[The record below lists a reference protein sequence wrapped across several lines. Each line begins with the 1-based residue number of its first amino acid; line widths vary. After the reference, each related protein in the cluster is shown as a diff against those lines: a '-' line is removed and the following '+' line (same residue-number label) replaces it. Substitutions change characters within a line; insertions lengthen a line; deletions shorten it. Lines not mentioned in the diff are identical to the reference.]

1 MNGKELFIALG
12 DISAKYYEEA
22 ESTPPLSHPRRFKK
36 PLLIAALIA
45 LTLLLVGCTALI
57 WNLRQMRIAEI
68 HNEEMTYVDLQGNI
82 VTTPEYSYE
91 IFSLHGLEGT
101 PTYQAHQEWF
111 AFLETYDQDHTL
123 MLAADD
129 KPMDVPEAYEAYNP
143 YTQEMVDKIDEITE
157 KYGLKLLGAFAP
169 FQSWET
175 EIFRKSTGIDTL
187 LVENCSAQIE
197 LGSGYFYEGGNFSLT
212 FDMTMPRENGAWP
225 YPMLNSAYYSKADY
239 FDEVYWAIGDTTR
252 WEQWNYTTKSGH
264 DLLILSYKD
273 GGGAR
278 LFHKRDDAIITY
290 SIEGQYCA
298 DYNDVTNEPEI
309 VINMTKDQLKQIA
322 DQLDFSLRVDTVDIA
337 YAKENLER
345 FIHLRKLE
353 AEKDPEGFT
362 SYLQPSYSAFIETHL
377 AGKGSPR
384 YKAEQFALYDIN
396 GDGTEELLLG
406 NNDKIYEIV
415 YTVNGNAEMVHD
427 GADGSN
433 HDYYPEFYQIC
444 HDGYLVSLLD
454 GGDFTYFTAYT
465 TEEFEGK
472 IIEKAVETL
481 RFVPKGEAPWSRKN
495 PQTGH
500 YDPISE
506 EEYQAIV
513 DTFPPIDIRMYP
525 ISQFRSE

>member
-1 MNGKELFIALG
+1 MNGKELFIVLG

-68 HNEEMTYVDLQGNI
+68 HNEEMTFLDFHGNLA
-82 VTTPEYSYE
+82 TSPEHSYE
-91 IFSLHGLEGT
+91 IFSLHGLQGT
-101 PTYQAHQEWF
+101 PAYQAHQEWF
-111 AFLETYDQDHTL
+111 NFQESYDPDGTL
-123 MLAADD
+123 MTAADD
-129 KPMDVPEAYEAYNP
+129 KPMDVPEAYEAYHP
-143 YTQEMVDKIDEITE
+143 YTQEMIDKIDEITE

-175 EIFRKSTGIDTL
+175 EVFRKSTGIDTL
-187 LVENCSAQIE
+187 LVENSSAQIE
-197 LGSGYFYEGGNFSLT
+197 LGSGYFYEGGNFNLT
-212 FDMTMPRENGAWP
+212 FDMTMPKENGNWP
-225 YPMLNSAYYSKADY
+225 YPMLNSVYYSKADY

-298 DYNDVTNEPEI
+298 DYNDVTNEPET

-433 HDYYPEFYQIC
+433 HDYFPEFYQIC
-444 HDGYLVSLLD
+444 EGGYLISTLD
-454 GGDFTYFTAYT
+454 CGVHGYVTVYT

-472 IIEKAVETL
+472 IIEKSVETL
-481 RFVPKGEAPWSRKN
+481 QYVPNGEYPWSRKN
-495 PQTGH
+495 PETG
-500 YDPISE
+500 YFDPIEE
-506 EEYQAIV
+506 EEYHSIIA
-513 DTFPPIDIRMYP
+513 TYKLIDVKMHP
-525 ISQFRSE
+525 LSDFA

>member
-1 MNGKELFIALG
+1 MNGKDLFLSLG
-12 DISAKYYEEA
+12 DISTKFYEEVDA
-22 ESTPPLSHPRRFKK
+22 SAMLHHRPLRK

-57 WNLRQMRIAEI
+57 WNLRQMRIAQI
-68 HNEEMTYVDLQGNI
+68 HSEKMTHVDLQGNI

-123 MLAADD
+123 MLAADV
-129 KPMDVPEAYEAYNP
+129 KPKDFPEAYEAYNP
-143 YTQEMVDKIDEITE
+143 YTQEMVNKIDEIAA

-175 EIFRKSTGIDTL
+175 QIFKECTGINTL
-187 LVENCSAQIE
+187 LVESSPAQCE

-212 FDMTMPRENGAWP
+212 FDMTMPNENGNWP
-225 YPMLNSAYYSKADY
+225 YPMLNSIYYSKSDY

-290 SIEGQYCA
+290 SIEGQYCT
-298 DYNDVTNEPEI
+298 DYNEATNEPEN
-309 VINMTKDQLKQIA
+309 VINMTKEQLKQVA
-322 DQLDFSLRVDTVDIA
+322 DQLDFSLRVDNVNIA

-345 FIHLRKLE
+345 FIHQKKLE

-362 SYLQPSYSAFIETHL
+362 AYLQPSYSAFIETHL
-377 AGKGSPR
+377 SGKGSPR
-384 YKAEQFALYDIN
+384 YQAEQFAIYDID

-415 YTVNGNAEMVHD
+415 YMIGGKAEMVHD
-427 GADGSN
+427 GADGSCS
-433 HDYYPEFYQIC
+433 DYYPEYYQIC
-444 HDGYLVSLLD
+444 HDGYLTSMLD

-465 TEEFEGK
+465 VQEHNEGK
-472 IIEKAVETL
+472 VEKAVETL
-481 RFVPKGEAPWSRKN
+481 RYVPTGEAPWSRKN

-500 YDPISE
+500 YDPISQ
-506 EEYQAIV
+506 EEYQAIIDSFPAV
-513 DTFPPIDIRMYP
+513 DIPMYP
-525 ISQFRSE
+525 ISQFE